1 MTSVCQGQWM
11 GRVEKEVFNA
21 SLMAFIHSL
30 SELKKITYMQVPC
43 VQQSVPLYNCHKN
56 IHEMF

>member
-1 MTSVCQGQWM
+1 M